1 MKNVFWYKV
10 FVHWKFE
17 LLNFLK
23 DFILICL
30 FFIQSV
36 VIITE
41 EMDEDES
48 NGYVDISNDNS
59 DVMGMKMALMA
70 ARRAEV
76 TKYAEGKPSI

>member
-1 MKNVFWYKV
+1 MFELFWYKV

-17 LLNFLK
+17 LLNFPK

-36 VIITE
+36 VVITE